1 MKRKILKGIALALAL
16 ALIVGVSLFAN
27 ALVGNPVSKL
37 LATNTANAYIAEKF
51 PGGDFVLERVT
62 FSFKDGNY
70 HAYLSSPGSVD
81 SSFSLTVS
89 MGGKLLY
96 DYYEN
101 NVLSGW
107 NTAMRL
113 DTEYREVVD
122 RIFESPSFPYA
133 TDIAF
138 GELSFISEV
147 YKDEPDV
154 PSYAL
159 VTEDLV
165 LDGLYDLQE
174 LGAKAGKL
182 TVYFYEDTVTV
193 QRLAEMLLEVR
204 SVFDEAGISFYTVD
218 CVLQLPKPEEGSW
231 PEDRVEV
238 MDFLYSDIY
247 AENLIDRVTASNEKA
262 KAYYLEMDK
271 EKGLKE

>member
-122 RIFESPSFPYA
+122 RVFESPSFPYA

-218 CVLQLPKPEEGSW
+218 CVLQLPKPEEGPW